1 MGLFNKF
8 KKKNYLKR
16 TDFINSVDSN
26 KIWSKS
32 MTLDEIKESILNDFI
47 LNSERSKALKRFEE
61 NIMFKFN
68 DYLISQDIKKV
79 SKFIG

>member
-32 MTLDEIKESILNDFI
+32 MTLDEIKEL
-47 LNSERSKALKRFEE
+47 LEHL
-61 NIMFKFN
+61 
-68 DYLISQDIKKV
+68 
-79 SKFIG
+79 